1 MSADIGD
8 AVPAVIVRQIVA
20 VLTAVK
26 GKLQYLH
33 AGEARFGEQG
43 YHAVVNVAE
52 ILGDDVYFAERRFYL
67 LKKLNPDALI
77 PSAVDGVLHSA
88 RDGVKGR
95 KAPEMV
101 YPQSVAEPER
111 MRRAPYPP
119 AVTVAADMLPVKDG
133 VAPELTL

>member
-67 LKKLNPDALI
+67 LKKLNPDALYHLPLTASSI
-77 PSAVDGVLHSA
+77 PPGTA
-88 RDGVKGR
+88 
-95 KAPEMV
+95 
-101 YPQSVAEPER
+101 
-111 MRRAPYPP
+111 
-119 AVTVAADMLPVKDG
+119 
-133 VAPELTL
+133 

>member
-52 ILGDDVYFAERRFYL
+52 ILGDELDVVEPAGQHADERHAG
-67 LKKLNPDALI
+67 ALD
-77 PSAVDGVLHSA
+77 PAAVL
-88 RDGVKGR
+88 
-95 KAPEMV
+95 
-101 YPQSVAEPER
+101 
-111 MRRAPYPP
+111 
-119 AVTVAADMLPVKDG
+119 AVVSP
-133 VAPELTL
+133 